1 MPGSTSS
8 ALDPILLQL
17 GRVRR
22 RWNTRELVRAQLAL
36 AAVSA
41 FLTALLVLAALA
53 TAPRRFVAAATLL
66 AVAWLASAIGIGLAL
81 RRRRLPAR
89 AAHHRIDRH
98 ARLGG
103 RLAALVDLG
112 ATAGGPALRPLLA
125 AENAAMRPL
134 WTAERLVPRRVPAG
148 ALAAAV
154 AAAGALA
161 AAIALGPVLAPPPLT
176 TVIVRDTR
184 AQRVPLRRAAS
195 EPLPRGGVVAE
206 AQGTTEDAAEAE
218 DSFLG
223 GVADAVQQRVQ
234 REDWGEAEAIRAQ
247 ELARAEE
254 QEPSPDPR
262 RERTPDG
269 QVGAPEGES
278 GGRVEPG
285 NESREPDAG
294 ATEVAE
300 GGGTPQPTDAE
311 PTTGVQRGA
320 GTADGAARGAG
331 TGTSPDLYGAPAGDV
346 IRRAAAPFTLGLT
359 ADVHATGGASRP
371 PTGETPLQMPDANP
385 ALADRPQE
393 AVAVPRAPVPPE
405 YVAIVRR
412 LFEREP

>member
-8 ALDPILLQL
+8 ALDPIPLQL
-17 GRVRR
+17 RRVRR
-22 RWNTRELVRAQLAL
+22 RWNTREMVRAGLAL
-36 AAVSA
+36 AAASA
-41 FLTALLVLAALA
+41 FLGALLVLAALA
-53 TAPRRFVAAATLL
+53 TAPRRFAAAATLL
-66 AVAWLASAIGIGLAL
+66 AVAWLASAIGIGVAL
-81 RRRRLPAR
+81 RRRWFR
-89 AAHHRIDRH
+89 ATTAHHRIDYH

-103 RLAALVDLG
+103 RLAAIVELG
-112 ATAGGPALRPLLA
+112 AARHDFAFRPLLA

-148 ALAAAV
+148 ALAAAL
-154 AAAGALA
+154 AAGVALA
-161 AAIALGPVLAPPPLT
+161 AAIALGPVLAPPPT
-176 TVIVRDTR
+176 ATVIVRDTR
-184 AQRVPLRRAAS
+184 TNRVPLRRGAS
-195 EPLPRGGVVAE
+195 ERLPRGGVVAE
-206 AQGTTEDAAEAE
+206 TQGVTEDAPEAE

-234 REDWGEAEAIRAQ
+234 RELWGEAEAIRAQ

-254 QEPSPDPR
+254 EGPSPDPR
-262 RERTPDG
+262 RERPPDG
-269 QVGAPEGES
+269 QAGVPGDES

-294 ATEVAE
+294 ATEVAQ
-300 GGGTPQPTDAE
+300 GGTPEPGESE
-311 PTTGVQRGA
+311 PTAGTQRGA

-331 TGTSPDLYGAPAGDV
+331 TGTSPDLYGAPSGG
-346 IRRAAAPFTLGLT
+346 IHRAAAPFTLGLT
-359 ADVHATGGASRP
+359 ADVHASGGNSRP
-371 PTGETPLQMPDANP
+371 PTGDTPLQMPDANP
-385 ALADRPQE
+385 ALAERPEE